1 VKVVL
6 STIKQT
12 NKQTIRVCFAGI
24 SIMLT
29 FFLQDCYRLDVLKN
43 LTLIDSYLLK
53 KGRYLIGFLK
63 INSSDDPDFLLKR
76 PKCPVMHFYWPA
88 YFICKKNVQWNLSKP
103 NPVESR
109 ILYKL
114 NTSLFW
120 TLKLVPRRFGLDKF
134 HCTVN

>member
-1 VKVVL
+1 VVFSGPPVSSTNKTDHHDITEILLKVVL

-76 PKCPVMHFYWPA
+76 PKCPVMYFY
-88 YFICKKNVQWNLSKP
+88 
-103 NPVESR
+103 
-109 ILYKL
+109 
-114 NTSLFW
+114 
-120 TLKLVPRRFGLDKF
+120 
-134 HCTVN
+134 